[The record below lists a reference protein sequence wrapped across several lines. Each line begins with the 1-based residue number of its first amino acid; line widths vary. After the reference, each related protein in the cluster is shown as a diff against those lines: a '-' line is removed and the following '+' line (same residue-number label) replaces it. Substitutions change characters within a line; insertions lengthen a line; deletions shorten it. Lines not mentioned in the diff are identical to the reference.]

1 MSKATRI
8 KQAIR
13 ITVISTL
20 VFYFGLIA
28 LLNLPAVQHRIS
40 TYAARELTRLT
51 QAEVSIGNVDL
62 GLLNRVV
69 IQNVQIKDRQKKDML
84 GISRFSVKI
93 DIPSLLRGKIRIS
106 SVQLFGLDA
115 RLNRAHPKAPLN
127 CQFLIDT
134 FASKDTTKSEKSI
147 DLRINSVL
155 IRRGQI
161 HYDVLSES
169 NTPRRFNPHHIGIS
183 ELSATISLKALQTD
197 SLNAQIRRMSFNE
210 QSGFQLKKFALK
222 ATATPKGIHL
232 HDLNLSLPA
241 TTVNIDTFTVAGEL
255 TTPDFISD
263 TQTSYMGRLNASV
276 TPADIACFVPALQH
290 FQDSVHIDLAFH
302 GRGKQ
307 ARCTNFYLSSPHK
320 ALEIHAEG
328 MLDHSNPSQ
337 PPYFFGQITQADA
350 DETAISWL
358 IHNLKGTAA
367 PVPDILQRLGFLKFQ
382 GDVSGYPSRITAHGT
397 LQSQP
402 GQINANLTMHTDT
415 LTQQKSYS
423 GKVSTH
429 NFELGKLLAKK
440 ELGKTSF
447 DLELNGLQY
456 RNHQPESHIK
466 GEISSLEYNDYQYQ
480 HIALNGNFKP
490 GGFNGHLSLDDENG
504 KISVDGNFVTQQ
516 AVPDFNLRVKVRD
529 FRPHK
534 LQLTKKYE
542 DTDVSLN
549 LTADFSGHSIDDVQ
563 GKISLD
569 SLSVR
574 TPNEEENYFLPR
586 LQIDA
591 TQLTSQDKQKEIRID
606 SPFLTGTI
614 QGQYAYHTLLK
625 SMEKVIRKH
634 LPSLFP
640 EEKPKKEERNPQS

>member
-1 MSKATRI
+1 M
-8 KQAIR
+8 
-13 ITVISTL
+13 
-20 VFYFGLIA
+20 
-28 LLNLPAVQHRIS
+28 
-40 TYAARELTRLT
+40 
-51 QAEVSIGNVDL
+51 
-62 GLLNRVV
+62 
-69 IQNVQIKDRQKKDML
+69 
-84 GISRFSVKI
+84 
-93 DIPSLLRGKIRIS
+93 
-106 SVQLFGLDA
+106 
-115 RLNRAHPKAPLN
+115 
-127 CQFLIDT
+127 
-134 FASKDTTKSEKSI
+134 
-147 DLRINSVL
+147 L

-232 HDLNLSLPA
+232 HDLNLSLPT

-255 TTPDFISD
+255 TAPDFISD
-263 TQTSYMGRLNASV
+263 TQTTYMGRLNASV

-350 DETAISWL
+350 DKTAISWL

-549 LTADFSGHSIDDVQ
+549 LTADFSGHSIDDIQ

-574 TPNEEENYFLPR
+574 TPDEEGNYFLPR

-640 EEKPKKEERNPQS
+640 EEKPKKEERNPQSRTTSSGSSSVWKTVNFFQKS